1 MEGPGEVI
9 GYGSANPVSEEN
21 YYDTE
26 AMTYEGR
33 IRAAVRANGTGKIKV
48 TFTTGD
54 KNCSVT
60 SRQSNR
66 FDRPGFGVPSVL
78 LKHEEKTE
86 TWPVISSFFFSYM
99 LQSSLHV
106 IYANNE
112 PESTLAWKGGEC
124 RPIRRRVC

>member
-1 MEGPGEVI
+1 MDETQKVAVLMEGPGEVI

-60 SRQSNR
+60 I
-66 FDRPGFGVPSVL
+66 PA
-78 LKHEEKTE
+78 E
-86 TWPVISSFFFSYM
+86 
-99 LQSSLHV
+99 
-106 IYANNE
+106 
-112 PESTLAWKGGEC
+112 
-124 RPIRRRVC
+124 